1 MPTNP
6 YFNKYNRASEQ
17 NLVEDLVIESIQIG
31 GIDVYYLPREIVDLD
46 KILGDDPTS
55 AFLSHKSIEMYVETI
70 NGFQGDGDI
79 LSKFG
84 LQVRDSASLLV
95 SKKRFKN
102 ETGLVRPREG
112 DLIYLPLTKGLFEV
126 KFVEHEKPFY
136 QLGKNY
142 VFALSVELFQY
153 NHETFE
159 TGEEEIDSLAELQK
173 YSLYFST
180 TPVVGTFQIG
190 DSVYQYTN
198 GSATGSSGAS
208 GADAFATIKDIQG
221 TRIEVWDST
230 GDWNITDTTNRYITK
245 NDMSAYSLI
254 TAKTDK
260 IEEYAGADNK
270 ELQTRTTDDV
280 DDTERNAFG
289 DV

>member
-1 MPTNP
+1 
-6 YFNKYNRASEQ
+6 
-17 NLVEDLVIESIQIG
+17 
-31 GIDVYYLPREIVDLD
+31 
-46 KILGDDPTS
+46 
-55 AFLSHKSIEMYVETI
+55 VETI

-112 DLIYLPLTKGLFEV
+112 DLIYLPLTKGLFEI

-153 NHETFE
+153 NHEIFE
-159 TGEEEIDSLAELQK
+159 TGQEEIDSLAELQK

-190 DSVYQYTN
+190 DFVYQYTN

-208 GADAFATIKDIQG
+208 GANAFATIKDIQG
-221 TRIEVWDST
+221 NRIEVWDST
-230 GDWNITDTTNRYITK
+230 GDWNITDNTKNRYITK
-245 NDMSAYSLI
+245 NDISAYSLI

-270 ELQTRTTDDV
+270 ELQIRTINDV